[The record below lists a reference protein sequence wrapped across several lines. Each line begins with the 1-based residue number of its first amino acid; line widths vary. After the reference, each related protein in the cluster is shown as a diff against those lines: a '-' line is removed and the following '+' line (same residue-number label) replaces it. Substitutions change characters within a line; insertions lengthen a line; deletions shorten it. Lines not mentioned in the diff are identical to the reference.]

1 VKQWFDRA
9 KQLGGEYLE
18 AVLVGNKIDL
28 PSHFKGKLDNSK
40 RTVKY

>member
-1 VKQWFDRA
+1 MKHTKIVDRI
-9 KQLGGEYLE
+9 Q
-18 AVLVGNKIDL
+18 KIKEGKVDL